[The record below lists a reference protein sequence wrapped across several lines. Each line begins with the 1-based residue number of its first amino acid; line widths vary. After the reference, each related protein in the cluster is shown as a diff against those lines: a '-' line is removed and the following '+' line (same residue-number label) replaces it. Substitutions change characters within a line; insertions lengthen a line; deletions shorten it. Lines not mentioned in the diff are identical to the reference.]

1 MILDIIILSII
12 FILVDSFYLS
22 SMKTTFEKLVKS
34 IQGDNLKLEILPTI
48 LCYIFLVASI
58 YYFIIHK
65 NGSIIDAGLLGLS
78 IYGVFETTNLAIFKK
93 WNCLTAII
101 DTLWGAILFMIV
113 VWLFR
118 FLDTIRRN

>member
-34 IQGDNLKLEILPTI
+34 IQGDNLKLQILPTI
-48 LCYIFLVASI
+48 LCYIFLVASV

-65 NGSIIDAGLLGLS
+65 NGTIIDAGLLGLF

-93 WNCLTAII
+93 WNHLTTII

-113 VWLFR
+113 VVIYKYIKIIKL
-118 FLDTIRRN
+118 